1 MLNCTA
7 VKQDEIED
15 FCPLAY
21 VFVPL
26 GQSSTCGLRLHRK
39 ILEEGEEPAVLDIR
53 GLCLH

>member
-1 MLNCTA
+1 MLNCTT

-39 ILEEGEEPAVLDIR
+39 VLKEGKEPAILNIC